1 MDLSGLRRY
10 GSLISGTRGGRSPLQ
25 RERGAG
31 YAEEE
36 HEEEGY
42 SGYAAVLDHHSAH
55 QHEDEDQ
62 NTTAN
67 FIDLLVEDCYLSP
80 PRSKSDPALEGYV
93 HRDDIGLSLGESIEK
108 IGSARTGYGLV
119 DEAGVPFGRTHHVER
134 QAQRKGCNERTTNR
148 RCCSL
153 RCETRQQTDATKCD
167 VRTPAVAQVN
177 QHHDD
182 IGAHQEGPLVDPFVA
197 IQTATRISAGQ
208 SEQAQRQERG
218 IPLGRTSRA
227 VRAKVARAMAT

>member
-42 SGYAAVLDHHSAH
+42 PGYVAALDHHSAH

-62 NTTAN
+62 STTAN
-67 FIDLLVEDCYLSP
+67 FIDLLVEDGYLSP
-80 PRSKSDPALEGYV
+80 PRSQSDPALEGYV
-93 HRDDIGLSLGESIEK
+93 HRDDIGLSLGELMEK
-108 IGSARTGYGLV
+108 IGLARTGYGLV
-119 DEAGVPFGRTHHVER
+119 DEAGAPFGRTHHVER

-148 RCCSL
+148 RCSSL
-153 RCETRQQTDATKCD
+153 RCETRQRTDATKCGCQD
-167 VRTPAVAQVN
+167 
-177 QHHDD
+177 
-182 IGAHQEGPLVDPFVA
+182 
-197 IQTATRISAGQ
+197 AGGRSSQ
-208 SEQAQRQERG
+208 S
-218 IPLGRTSRA
+218 TSRRYRIA
-227 VRAKVARAMAT
+227 SRRSIGRSLRCHPDRHSNQRRSI